1 MIGISQKMLWAE
13 TTRKFLIGGLL
24 MKKIYTDMQALVA
37 DGFVKEEDGVQC
49 VQVMQQEFIEY
60 VVGGSLTCAYPVLEM
75 YSNPRKAMQGGFIA
89 AAFDNTFGALVYF
102 TTKRLDMATIDM
114 DVNYHKPIY
123 ENDELTVK
131 VEIKSLGKSIVHL
144 LGEAYDGQ
152 KNLVATA
159 TTNIY
164 LLNSQKS
171 Q

>member
-1 MIGISQKMLWAE
+1 MIGISHNMLGGE
-13 TTRKFLIGGLL
+13 TTRNFETGGLL

-37 DGFVKEEDGVQC
+37 DGFVKEGDRAQC
-49 VQVMQQEFIEY
+49 TQVMQQEIVEY
-60 VVGGSLTCAYPVLEM
+60 VVGESLTCAYPVLEI
-75 YSNPRKAMQGGFIA
+75 YSNPRRAMQGGFIA

-114 DVNYHKPIY
+114 DINYHKPIY
-123 ENDELTVK
+123 ENDELSVK

-144 LGEAYDGQ
+144 LGEAYDSQ

-164 LLNSQKS
+164 LFNNQKS